1 MKAKHWQKIQA
12 IFHKA
17 RRLPPGERTS
27 YLDSECGNDELI
39 RSEVESLLNSAGG
52 EEDTFLESPAFEVA
66 ARLTARDSVA
76 SIVGQV
82 LGPYKVLELLGAG
95 GMGQVYL
102 ARDKRLDRKVALKLL
117 LDSFTK
123 DAERLRRFQRE
134 ARSASALNHPNI
146 LTVYEI
152 GEIAETH
159 FIATEFID
167 GVTLRKR
174 MSNAAVTVLE
184 ALDLALQMA
193 SALEAAHEA
202 GIIHRDIKPENIMLR
217 PDGYLKVL
225 DFGLAKLSENL
236 DEHQKNQSDASTQAL
251 IQTASGVV
259 MGTALYMSPEQARG
273 LPVDARTDIWSLGV
287 VLYEMLAGHPP
298 FDGETQS
305 HLIVSILDEEPR
317 PLAPQS
323 KEIPPELERIVFKA
337 LRKPREERYQNI
349 GELIKDLRQI
359 KQKLE
364 LQAALQN
371 SGSSEQRTERLD
383 QSSVATEIVA
393 TNEKQQTPT
402 APAEAAQTVVTS
414 DPAAGERKRLKLSSP
429 LVLAALALV
438 AVAIVF
444 GVYKFTH
451 RSQANASNAF
461 AKTSLT
467 KLTTN
472 GKAGQA
478 TISPDGK
485 YVAHV
490 SGDRGKQSIVLK
502 HIPTGSDKEI
512 VPVTGDDYLTP
523 SFSHDGNYIY
533 YRRAEKNQA
542 VLYRVPVLGGV
553 APLKLAEDL
562 DSAIA
567 LSPDDKRF
575 AFVRGTPAIGECAI
589 IIANADGTGG
599 EEKLF
604 VQKGSVL
611 FPFGTAAAS
620 AFGPAWSP
628 DGEMIAFQIRD
639 ASQGAAG
646 SYLKALRV
654 SDKTVKDLA
663 TRTWT
668 NIGQIVWQRDS
679 SGLIFTAAED
689 SSGAFQQ
696 VWRVAYPT
704 GEARRITNDLSNYF
718 GVSLTADSGSLITM
732 QGERL
737 SSIWILPDGDT
748 KRAVKVGSGR
758 SDGDDGI
765 SWTPDGKI
773 VYTSST
779 TGDQDIWVMNAD
791 GSDQRQLTRN
801 ARRSSAPVVSPD
813 GRYIV
818 FASTRAGDRR
828 IWRIDVDGGNPKQL
842 TTGKDDQ
849 YPFCTPDGQWVVYM
863 SSDTGTPTL
872 WKAPIDGGA
881 PVQLTDYLTFKP
893 SVSPDGKL
901 IAMMFADEQAQP
913 KRNRLGIISIEGGRP
928 IHVFD
933 VPSGR
938 GKFVWT
944 PDSRSLIYIQT
955 QAGVSN
961 LWSQPISGG
970 KPAQLT
976 DFTSDQIFWF
986 DYSRDHHQLAV
997 ARGTQISDVVLIND
1011 LK

>member
-1 MKAKHWQKIQA
+1 MKAKHWEKIQA
-12 IFHKA
+12 IFHAA
-17 RRLPPGERTS
+17 RRLPPGARTS
-27 YLDSECGNDELI
+27 YLDSECGNDEI
-39 RSEVESLLNSAGG
+39 VRSEVESLLNSAGG

-66 ARLTARDSVA
+66 ARMTARDSVA
-76 SIVGQV
+76 SIVGQE
-82 LGPYKVLELLGAG
+82 LGRYKVLELLGVG

-102 ARDKRLDRKVALKLL
+102 ARDKELGRKVALKLL

-123 DAERLRRFQRE
+123 DEERLRRFQRE

-174 MSNAAVTVLE
+174 MSSATVTVFE
-184 ALDLALQMA
+184 ALDIALQMA
-193 SALEAAHEA
+193 GALEAAHKA

-225 DFGLAKLSENL
+225 DFGLAKLSEN
-236 DEHQKNQSDASTQAL
+236 DDKQQKDQSDAPTKAL

-273 LPVDARTDIWSLGV
+273 LPVDGRTDIWSLGV
-287 VLYEMLAGHPP
+287 VLYEMLAGRPP

-305 HLIVSILDEEPR
+305 HLIVSILDEEPL

-323 KEIPPELERIVFKA
+323 KEIPVELERIVFKT
-337 LRKPREERYQNI
+337 LRKPREERYQTI
-349 GELIKDLRQI
+349 GELIKELRQI

-364 LQAALQN
+364 LEAALQI
-371 SGSSEQRTERLD
+371 SSSSEQRTERLN
-383 QSSVATEIVA
+383 QSSIATEVA
-393 TNEKQQTPT
+393 PTNEKQQTPT
-402 APAEAAQTVVTS
+402 APTEAAQTVVST
-414 DPAAGERKRLKLSSP
+414 DPAVIERKRLKLSSP
-429 LVLAALALV
+429 VVLAALALV
-438 AVAIVF
+438 AVALVF
-444 GVYKFTH
+444 GIYKFTH
-451 RSQANASNAF
+451 RSQTNVSDAF
-461 AKTSLT
+461 AKTKLT

-533 YRRAEKNQA
+533 YRRAEKNQT
-542 VLYRVPVLGGV
+542 VLYRVPVLGGI
-553 APLKLAEDL
+553 APVKLAEEV

-575 AFVRGTPAIGECAI
+575 AFVRGLPDIGECAI
-589 IIANADGTGG
+589 IIANADGTGE

-604 VQKGSVL
+604 VQKGNIL
-611 FPFGTAAAS
+611 FPFGAAAL

-639 ASQGAAG
+639 ASQGVVG
-646 SYLKALRV
+646 SRLKALRIG
-654 SDKTVKDLA
+654 DKTEKDLA
-663 TRTWT
+663 NQTWT
-668 NIGQIVWQRDS
+668 SIGQIVWQQDG
-679 SGLIFTAAED
+679 SGLILTAAED

-704 GEARRITNDLSNYF
+704 GEALRITNDVSNYF
-718 GVSLTADSGSLITM
+718 GVSLTSDSGSLITM

-748 KRAVKVGSGR
+748 KRALKVGSGR

-791 GSDQRQLTRN
+791 ASDQRQLTRN
-801 ARRSSAPVVSPD
+801 ARRSSAPVISPD

-842 TTGKDDQ
+842 TAGKDDQ
-849 YPFCTPDGQWVVYM
+849 YPFCAPDGHWVVYT
-863 SSDTGTPTL
+863 SNDTGTPLL
-872 WKAPIDGGA
+872 WKVPIDGGA
-881 PVQLTDYLTFKP
+881 PVQLTDYLTLRP

-901 IAMMFADEQAQP
+901 IAIMFVDEQAQP
-913 KRNRLGIISIEGGRP
+913 KRYRVGIISIEGGKP
-928 IHVFD
+928 IYIFD
-933 VPSGR
+933 ALPGR
-938 GKFVWT
+938 GRFAWT
-944 PDSRSLIYIQT
+944 PDSRSLIYTQT
-955 QAGVSN
+955 LAGVSN

-970 KPAQLT
+970 KPTQLT
-976 DFTSDQIFWF
+976 NFASDQIFWF

-997 ARGTQISDVVLIND
+997 ARGTQTSDVVLIND